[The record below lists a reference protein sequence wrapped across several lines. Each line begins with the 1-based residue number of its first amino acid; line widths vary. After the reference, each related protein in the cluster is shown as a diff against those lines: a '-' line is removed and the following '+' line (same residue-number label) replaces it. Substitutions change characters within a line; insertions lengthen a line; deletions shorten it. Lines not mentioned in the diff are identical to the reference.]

1 MNAKNVILI
10 TVAILGGGL
19 FLLLQKH
26 SNDSYSSSEQQ
37 RTTLVEQS
45 ASRYRAPDF
54 TLEDLDKNDFQLSAS
69 RGNVVAMMFWT
80 TW

>member
-1 MNAKNVILI
+1 MNAKNLILI

-37 RTTLVEQS
+37 RATLVEQS
-45 ASRYRAPDF
+45 ASRYQAPDF